1 MMPSSGAAA
10 FAIVFM
16 MAGVLLTVV
25 FFAAMAL
32 VVVGHFKPSRSLQ
45 RAGFIVLAVW
55 FLPAACWTYYLR
67 ILTERD
73 QYRVLSKPEV
83 IYGVPLPAGAQVNFR
98 TWARKV
104 QWATFST
111 PQTIQGVDYVVQVN
125 FCGGHVCSGTLA
137 HDQEIQGLPCRAQ
150 TVVYYGETTGNLTE
164 CTLAHLFVRQGVS
177 WPTGTTVRIGPDKDD
192 SYMPAAGADPIRING
207 LLVHWG
213 LIVWLNPE
221 GRIHELDRNHS
232 LPGADTRLEVRGI
245 LLNSDQ
251 YRFPADGTIRGGILA
266 QPAIID
272 GKPMKAGDPVVI
284 PDIAPARSP

>member
-1 MMPSSGAAA
+1 MMPSGGAAA

-16 MAGVLLTVV
+16 TGGVLLTVV
-25 FFAAMAL
+25 FFAALAL

-98 TWARKV
+98 SWARKV

-111 PQTIQGVDYVVQVN
+111 PQTIQGIDYVVQVN
-125 FCGGHVCSGTLA
+125 FCGGRVCSGTLA
-137 HDQEIQGLPCRAQ
+137 RDQEIQGLPCRAQ
-150 TVVYYGETTGNLTE
+150 SVVYYSETTGHLTE
-164 CTLAHLFVRQGVS
+164 CTLAHPFLRQGVN
-177 WPTGTTVRIGPDKDD
+177 WPGGTIVRIGPDKDD
-192 SYMPAAGADPIRING
+192 SYLPPAGANPIRING

-213 LIVWLNPE
+213 LIVWLTPE
-221 GRIHELDRNHS
+221 GRIQELDRNHS
-232 LPGADTRLEVRGI
+232 LPGADTRLEAGGI

-251 YRFPADGTIRGGILA
+251 YRFPGDGTIRGGILA
-266 QPAIID
+266 QPAVID
-272 GKPMKAGDPVVI
+272 GKPHQAGDLVVI
-284 PDIAPARSP
+284 HISP